1 MTSAQSAVT
10 DRTESQ
16 VSTTSTL
23 MARTKSPVIPTVK
36 PKIDPQSLI
45 LPETYDLPVAA
56 KTPEN
61 HVRFEKL
68 SALIKGHLTRRLLKT
83 GKVQGIINSM
93 KDTMNIALQLHR
105 ETKDYPSLEDVQLVM
120 FNFWSISC
128 SFCTLGGASKF
139 FVVKQSSLCSHFA
152 KHLISTDF

>member
-83 GKVQGIINSM
+83 GKVQGIISSM
-93 KDTMNIALQLHR
+93 KDTMNIALQL
-105 ETKDYPSLEDVQLVM
+105 L
-120 FNFWSISC
+120 
-128 SFCTLGGASKF
+128 
-139 FVVKQSSLCSHFA
+139 
-152 KHLISTDF
+152 TD

>member
-1 MTSAQSAVT
+1 MTSAQSALT

-93 KDTMNIALQLHR
+93 KDTMNIGNVKLL
-105 ETKDYPSLEDVQLVM
+105 
-120 FNFWSISC
+120 SIC
-128 SFCTLGGASKF
+128 FSFCTLGGASKLL
-139 FVVKQSSLCSHFA
+139 VYKQSSLRSQFS
-152 KHLISTDF
+152 KNVTYIDF

>member
-16 VSTTSTL
+16 VSTTFTL

-128 SFCTLGGASKF
+128 
-139 FVVKQSSLCSHFA
+139 
-152 KHLISTDF
+152 